1 MKIVVA
7 EKVSPATL
15 AVFREQPDWQ
25 VLTADQVE
33 GRLALELADADAL
46 IVRSGIKVTSSL
58 LENAGQLRVIGRAGI
73 GVDNIDLEA
82 ATRKGIAV
90 MNTPGANAVAVAEH
104 TLGLMLSLARHLPR
118 ANELTKAGKWEKKSL
133 EGTELRGKV
142 LGILGLGRIGMEVSR
157 RARAFGMTC
166 VAYDP
171 FVSAEVARDNG
182 VDLRSLDDVLA
193 GSDYLTLHLAL
204 TPQTHGFVSAATI
217 AKMKKGVRILNCARG
232 ELIDEQA
239 LCDGLAGGQIGG
251 AALDVFPLEPPV
263 NSPLLKFDNV
273 IVTPHIA
280 GSTKEAQEAVGV
292 QIAQQVKEYLARGV
306 IQNAVNIPSVSYE
319 EYVDMQPFLVLAQRL
334 GAFLVQSIGTEA
346 GVSEIAL
353 RYKGRIAGWKTQLL
367 RNAATMGVLHSMHAG
382 EANLVNAEAIA
393 ESRGIRVKE
402 SAKEKASGAAGDVIS
417 IALKTMNG
425 EHTAAGTVLHGTSP
439 RLLQYEEID
448 IEAPL
453 ERDLLFLRNKDVP
466 GVVGRVGTILGEHQV
481 NIANFSLGRADV
493 RKFAASST
501 AANEASGNEPAQQA
515 VVVVQVDSRV
525 PEHALAELRKIPAVT
540 VARAIRM

>member
-1 MKIVVA
+1 MKIILA

-25 VLTADQVE
+25 ILTADQVD
-33 GRLALELADADAL
+33 GRLAEELADADAL
-46 IVRSGIKVTSSL
+46 IVRSAVKVDAGL
-58 LENAGQLRVIGRAGI
+58 LEHANSLRVIGRAGI

-104 TLGLMLSLARHLPR
+104 TLGLMLSLARHLSR

-142 LGILGLGRIGMEVSR
+142 LGIVGLGRIGMEVAR

-166 VAYDP
+166 IAYDP
-171 FVSAEVARDNG
+171 FVSAEIARESS
-182 VDLRSLDDVLA
+182 VDLRHLDDVLA
-193 GSDYLTLHLAL
+193 ASDYLSLHLAL
-204 TPQTHGFVSAATI
+204 TPQTHGFVNNAAI
-217 AKMKKGVRILNCARG
+217 AKMKRGVRILNCARG

-239 LCDGLAGGQIGG
+239 LCSGITSGQVGG

-263 NSPLLKFDNV
+263 NSPLLKLDNI

-280 GSTKEAQEAVGV
+280 GSTREAQEAVGV
-292 QIAQQVKEYLARGV
+292 QIAHQVKEYLAHGV
-306 IQNAVNIPSVSYE
+306 IQNAVNVPSVSYE
-319 EYVDMQPFLVLAQRL
+319 EYVEMQPYLVLAERL
-334 GAFLVQSIGTEA
+334 GAFLVQSLGTEK
-346 GVSEIAL
+346 GVREISL
-353 RYKGRIAGWKTQLL
+353 RYKGRIANWKTQLL
-367 RNAATMGVLHSMHAG
+367 RNAATMGVLHSMLAG
-382 EANLVNAEAIA
+382 EANLVNAETIA

-402 SAKEKASGAAGDVIS
+402 SAKDKASGAAGDVIS
-417 IALKTMNG
+417 ITLRTPTG
-425 EHTAAGTVLHGTSP
+425 EHAAAGTVLHGSSP
-439 RLLQYEEID
+439 RLLQYESID

-493 RKFAASST
+493 RKVAAFGESVD
-501 AANEASGNEPAQQA
+501 AQQA

-525 PEHALAELRKIPAVT
+525 PELALEELRKIPAVT
-540 VARAIRM
+540 VARAISM